1 MARVR
6 AQEKRLLVGFVADS
20 EQPNAPIN
28 CLEGIAYRAKPDS
41 SASYRGI
48 DSVDRGP
55 FVNEAGCEQ
64 DGLGLDFAARVK
76 RRETFRRTPPQ
87 RFDASRFNYRAEAF
101 GLLAQPREQIAAW
114 NALETREVMAC
125 RNESGTARAVVNGEC
140 PSPVT
145 REVVGCGQSRGAP
158 CYDQAIQHFSMN
170 GGVLAF
176 VHTPRPLRF
185 TQAMRI
191 AI

>member
-55 FVNEAGCEQ
+55 FVNEAGCEK

-76 RRETFRRTPPQ
+76 RRETFRRPRCNASMRPDLITAPK
-87 RFDASRFNYRAEAF
+87 RSACWRKRASRSRP
-101 GLLAQPREQIAAW
+101 GLL
-114 NALETREVMAC
+114 TD
-125 RNESGTARAVVNGEC
+125 
-140 PSPVT
+140 
-145 REVVGCGQSRGAP
+145 
-158 CYDQAIQHFSMN
+158 YFQHTN
-170 GGVLAF
+170 DC
-176 VHTPRPLRF
+176 
-185 TQAMRI
+185 
-191 AI
+191 